1 MGKYVQAQLDDDLGE
16 WVDATLEHGQKGA
29 FIVKCFE
36 NLRRLMTTGALPPPS
51 EYARLSTLETVKDM
65 AERAGH

>member
-16 WVDATLEHGQKGA
+16 WVDSTLQHGQKGA
-29 FIVKCFE
+29 FIVECFE